1 MRLCCMQPDIP
12 GIDSF
17 PGKQLHC
24 HNFRHNEP
32 FRGERILVV
41 GASFSGECMGY
52 PGAMLNTAKSFMQSS
67 LAGSLSQKQYIS
79 WHSGVATCVLTASM
93 ALVLVQADD
102 ACHLNMLMTTATQ
115 RQFQTALSH
124 Q

>member
-32 FRGERILVV
+32 FRGERVLVV

-52 PGAMLNTAKSFMQSS
+52 PGYAQYSDLRCRAVL
-67 LAGSLSQKQYIS
+67 LAHCLKAI
-79 WHSGVATCVLTASM
+79 H
-93 ALVLVQADD
+93 
-102 ACHLNMLMTTATQ
+102 
-115 RQFQTALSH
+115 FTAL
-124 Q
+124 